1 MDALPVERAELTL
14 ISRSPQETEAIGE
27 ALGTCLRGDEVMGL
41 EGELGTGKTTLV
53 KGLAR
58 GLGIGPP
65 IASPTFVLAS
75 EYAGTSLRLQHLD
88 LYRVEDAGEFVA
100 SGLEDAL
107 WGEAIVAVEWPEKV
121 RPLLPAARLWITLR
135 HAGGDQRR
143 LHFEARGSRYVDL
156 LSRLGHR
163 LAQPETGPALEV
175 H

>member
-1 MDALPVERAELTL
+1 MLIERAELTV
-14 ISRSPQETEAIGE
+14 ISRSPQETEEIGE
-27 ALGTCLRGDEVMGL
+27 ALGSCLRGDEVISL

-58 GLGIGPP
+58 GLGVGVP

-88 LYRVEDAGEFVA
+88 LYRVEDAREFVA

-121 RPLLPAARLWITLR
+121 RHLLPAARLWITLR
-135 HAGGDQRR
+135 HSGGDQRR
-143 LHFEARGSRYVDL
+143 LHFEASGSRYVDL
-156 LSRLGHR
+156 LRRLGDR
-163 LAQPETGPALEV
+163 LAQPEPGPALEV